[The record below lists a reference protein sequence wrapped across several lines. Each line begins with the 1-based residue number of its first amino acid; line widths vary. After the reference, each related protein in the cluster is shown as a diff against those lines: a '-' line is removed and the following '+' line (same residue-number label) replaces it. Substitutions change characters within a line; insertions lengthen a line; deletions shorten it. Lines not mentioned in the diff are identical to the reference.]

1 MQLNHVK
8 NVVGLLPIH
17 QRRTYDESSEVCGR
31 RADLR
36 CPIGAIYRCTLSYI
50 SCYAQDILT
59 NLIFPLRR
67 KFSTTY
73 LICYPRRVC
82 EQNKVSSQLHF
93 ALQICT
99 RVFCAYHIM
108 LYRPNSEHGL
118 LFCNDF
124 RSILFQC
131 PHCVINPI
139 HRNISRG
146 EESAENL
153 VGKPQKQV
161 LICSVHLAFHMSL

>member
-1 MQLNHVK
+1 MQLSHVK

-50 SCYAQDILT
+50 SCYVQDILT

-67 KFSTTY
+67 KFSTSY

-82 EQNKVSSQLHF
+82 EQNKVSSQLHS
-93 ALQICT
+93 AL
-99 RVFCAYHIM
+99 
-108 LYRPNSEHGL
+108 L
-118 LFCNDF
+118 LFRYAQEF
-124 RSILFQC
+124 
-131 PHCVINPI
+131 
-139 HRNISRG
+139 
-146 EESAENL
+146 
-153 VGKPQKQV
+153 
-161 LICSVHLAFHMSL
+161 SVHIISCCIVQTHRTGCSFSMTFDQYSFNVLTA